1 MSEKRPTILIVD
13 DEPHIIRA
21 LTFVLEREGY
31 ELTTAMDGAEA
42 LAAAGTVQPDLAI
55 VDAMMP
61 KMDGFALCQHLR
73 QDPQL
78 AGTQILFLTAKGQEA
93 DRQRAVA
100 AGADQYLTKPFSPS
114 EVVTV
119 VRSLLNTRR

>member
-73 QDPQL
+73 RDPQL